1 MDQMNQPVTG
11 ASGQPNW
18 QAPSPTPGETP
29 TALSRSSIY
38 LWIVIIVGLTAAA
51 GLWWYYQQTNMELD
65 RATEGIMQ
73 QSQGTQPAAEDSSA
87 VADIEASLQEMNFD
101 DLDQEL
107 DNIGIEL
114 SQ

>member
-18 QAPSPTPGETP
+18 QVPSKPSEAPAASSHSP
-29 TALSRSSIY
+29 IY
-38 LWIVIIVGLTAAA
+38 LWIVIIVGLAAAA
-51 GLWWYYQQTNMELD
+51 GLWWYNQMLNLELD
-65 RATEGIMQ
+65 NAAEGMMQ
-73 QSQGTQPAAEDSSA
+73 QYQHIQPAAEDSSA

>member
-1 MDQMNQPVTG
+1 
-11 ASGQPNW
+11 
-18 QAPSPTPGETP
+18 
-29 TALSRSSIY
+29 
-38 LWIVIIVGLTAAA
+38 
-51 GLWWYYQQTNMELD
+51 MELD

-87 VADIEASLQEMNFD
+87 VADIEASLQEMSFD